1 MGNSHAQ
8 DPQADATDIGREALT
23 RNPALR
29 PLTFL
34 IGTWRTEGTHPKVP
48 GKTFHGRTSF
58 SWHQGGAF
66 LISHSEIDEPEV
78 PSAVAIFGSD
88 DVAKQL
94 FMIYF
99 DERGV
104 SRKYDVTV
112 SENQITWRRD
122 NPEFSQWMTTRGE
135 AGGDRMAGTGQMS
148 EKGGPW
154 QEDLSLTYTRADP
167 A

>member
-1 MGNSHAQ
+1 MGNRHAHNPG
-8 DPQADATDIGREALT
+8 DDSIGIGREALT
-23 RNPALR
+23 FNPALR
-29 PLTFL
+29 PLSFL

-48 GKTFHGRTSF
+48 DRTFHGRTF
-58 SWHQGGAF
+58 FAWHQGGAF
-66 LISHSEIDEPEV
+66 LISHSEIDEPEI
-78 PSAVAIFGSD
+78 PSGVAIFGSD

-112 SENQITWRRD
+112 GKNEMTWHRD
-122 NPEFSQWMTTRGE
+122 NPEFSQRMTTRAE
-135 AGGDRMAGTGQMS
+135 PGGDRMTSTGQMS
-148 EKGGPW
+148 ENGGPW
-154 QEDLSLTYTRADP
+154 QDDLSLVYTRMDP